1 MAIFHCDV
9 SILSRSTGRSSTAA
23 AAYRSAQAIFDQRTG
38 ETHDYSRRQGIVYT
52 GILTPAYA
60 PDWTRD
66 RAQLWNAV
74 EAAEKR
80 KDAQL
85 AREIV
90 VALPHE
96 LSEAQRLALVR
107 RYIREE
113 FIAKGMIADLAIHAP
128 CKEGDG
134 RNHHA
139 HILLTMREITAEGF
153 GNKARGWNAKANVY
167 EWRQAWERH
176 ANRALERAGLD
187 CRIDSRSHA
196 DKGLDQEPRQ
206 HLGVHANAIER
217 NGGQSDRGDENRAID
232 ARNATRAK
240 LRRELDETN
249 GEIEKLLE
257 ELSRTRAVFD
267 ERDLAKTLFKHDIDP
282 DARYKIL
289 ADKNI
294 VRLEGEN
301 GQTLFTTA
309 AVRDNEYAALDA
321 ARRIQWGG
329 GRDRISHVGLE
340 KTLRRYRDAG
350 RPLDAEQEKALRHA
364 LDNRIA
370 VIQGRA
376 GTGKSFT
383 LNALRETLEAEGYQ
397 VTGLAPTNTAAKDL
411 REAGFQDAR
420 TLHSF
425 LYSHKKAIE
434 AGRPPPPAPRVFIVD
449 EAAMIDT
456 QRTKELL
463 QAAEQLDARVVFAG
477 DERQLASI
485 EAGGLFGVFGK
496 EFGEAELS
504 TVYRQRED
512 WQKEATR
519 AFARG
524 DTAEGMQAYAERGAI
539 QWSDRRDQAA
549 AQLVQEWVKERDSG
563 QHKTAFVFANSN
575 ASVDSLNDA
584 LQAEQIKA
592 GLVRNTREFSTER
605 GKIQVGEGDR
615 LQFRANDKP
624 NGVYNGSLGTVEKID
639 GDTLS
644 VRLDTGGAYTLDAKA
659 YKDFQLGY
667 AGTVYRG
674 QGKTI
679 DNAFVL
685 YSAGMD
691 KKAAY
696 VAMTRARDQTKVFV
710 AREDAPDLKA
720 VVHNIDSRKH
730 YGASLNYAAKP
741 EPAPPDVQRQQ
752 ELEREEVTLAPA
764 EERAELARYVATPE
778 HHRQTGCYDELR
790 VPEHCK
796 NHIKP
801 NFLQEM
807 QEEIKARRATSG
819 QHNDAEWVT
828 GRDPDEERRRRELER

>member
-1 MAIFHCDV
+1 VAIFHCDV
-9 SILSRSTGRSSTAA
+9 SVISRSAGRSSTAA

-38 ETHDYSRRQGIVYT
+38 ETHDYSRRQGIAYT
-52 GILTPAYA
+52 EILAPAHA
-60 PDWTRD
+60 PDWTSD

-113 FIAKGMIADLAIHAP
+113 FTAKGMIADLAIHAP
-128 CKEGDG
+128 CKEGDE

-153 GNKARGWNAKANVY
+153 GNKARGWNTKANVY

-187 CRIDSRSHA
+187 CRIDGRSHA

-206 HLGVHANAIER
+206 HLGVHATGIER
-217 NGGQSDRGDENRAID
+217 RGGQSERGDENRAIE
-232 ARNATRAK
+232 ARNDTRAK

-267 ERDLAKTLFKHDIDP
+267 ERDLARTLFKHDIDP

-329 GRDRISHVGLE
+329 IRDRISHAGLK
-340 KTLRRYRDAG
+340 KTLCRYRQAG

-364 LDNRIA
+364 LDNRLAI
-370 VIQGRA
+370 IQGRA

-463 QAAEQLDARVVFAG
+463 EAAEQLDARVVFAG

-485 EAGGLFGVFGK
+485 EAGGLFGVFAK

-524 DTAEGMQAYAERGAI
+524 DTAEGMQAYADHGAI

-549 AQLVQEWVKERDSG
+549 AQLVREWVKERDQTQDRGS
-563 QHKTAFVFANSN
+563 QPKTAFVFANSN
-575 ASVDSLNDA
+575 ASVDGLNTA

-605 GKIQVGEGDR
+605 GKIWVGEGDR

-639 GDTLS
+639 GDRIA
-644 VRLDTGGAYTLDAKA
+644 VRLDGGGAYTIDVKA

-679 DNAFVL
+679 DKAFVL

-691 KKAAY
+691 KKASY
-696 VAMTRARDQTKVFV
+696 VAMTRARD
-710 AREDAPDLKA
+710 
-720 VVHNIDSRKH
+720 
-730 YGASLNYAAKP
+730 
-741 EPAPPDVQRQQ
+741 
-752 ELEREEVTLAPA
+752 
-764 EERAELARYVATPE
+764 
-778 HHRQTGCYDELR
+778 
-790 VPEHCK
+790 
-796 NHIKP
+796 
-801 NFLQEM
+801 
-807 QEEIKARRATSG
+807 
-819 QHNDAEWVT
+819 
-828 GRDPDEERRRRELER
+828 